1 MCGADTHT
9 GREKQVIET
18 EFARWRELK
27 RLVIVY
33 GLPRDESITKPAPAS
48 DEAGDADT
56 DGCSLRGRIWKA
68 FLGVPMTIDG
78 NEYTQL
84 IERGASHYDS
94 DIRNDTFR

>member
-1 MCGADTHT
+1 M
-9 GREKQVIET
+9 IET

-33 GLPRDESITKPAPAS
+33 GLPRDESITKLAPVTS
-48 DEAGDADT
+48 DADDKDT
-56 DGCSLRGRIWKA
+56 ENGGLQAVNEDECSLRGRIWKA
-68 FLGVPMTIDG
+68 FLGVPMTIDSS
-78 NEYTQL
+78 EYMQL